1 MTAEVTLARAGADDV
16 PFIVGLLTENGLPA
30 STTTARPGITVYREN
45 NCLLGRPFPSATP
58 PI

>member
-16 PFIVGLLTENGLPA
+16 PFIVGLLT
-30 STTTARPGITVYREN
+30 VYREN
-45 NCLLGRPFPSATP
+45 NCLLGRPFPSAVP